1 MPKAAASFRRTN
13 KMESD
18 TTLILDL
25 DERNLAHFL
34 SALALVAFA
43 GRIEGEALESRR
55 CWWPESGPGHF
66 AIQTE
71 HPRDKFRALLFDKA
85 HRFLADMKWHS
96 GLGGAS
102 QGILVSGDEIGLN
115 PFVSLS
121 GDAEENTP
129 LKGFSARVLPS
140 KTLPDQIAELKPP
153 DSHPDWLNQLS
164 CGAGS
169 WGFDC
174 RVNAHASDAGT
185 SSDAENTGD
194 RDPFYPAIELLGLA
208 AAAFFVP
215 SHAWQV
221 AKNALQ
227 ASAWNRTIPLAMAP
241 IAATGR
247 IHGLSARCYKF
258 AYRGAAH
265 GKGGAYHFFPPANT
279 QPSSP

>member
-1 MPKAAASFRRTN
+1 
-13 KMESD
+13 MESD

-25 DERNLAHFL
+25 DERNLAHYL
-34 SALALVAFA
+34 SALALAAFA
-43 GRIEGEALESRR
+43 GRIAGTAPESRR
-55 CWWPESGPGHF
+55 CWWSEAAPGHF

-71 HPRDKFRALLFDKA
+71 HLRDEFRALLFAKA
-85 HRFLADMKWHS
+85 HRFLADMKWHP

-102 QGILVSGDEIGLN
+102 QGILVSGDEIGVN

-121 GDAEENTP
+121 GDVGENTP
-129 LKGFSARVLPS
+129 LKGFSARVLPG
-140 KTLPDQIAELKPP
+140 KTLPDQIVELKPP
-153 DSHPDWLNQLS
+153 GNHTDWLNQLS

-174 RVNAHASDAGT
+174 RVNAHASDAGI

-215 SHAWQV
+215 AQAWQV
-221 AKNALQ
+221 AKNALD
-227 ASAWNRTIPLAMAP
+227 ASAWIRAIPLPMASL
-241 IAATGR
+241 AATGL

-265 GKGGAYHFFPPANT
+265 GKGGAYHFFPPAT
-279 QPSSP
+279 IQQPIL